1 MKTLVSR
8 LIIVVLALAVLWLVT
23 REDTSLSAQDNKSF
37 DSCSQLLTS
46 VAEAIQD
53 CSDLN
58 SNWACYGSEDA
69 GVDPP
74 EYRFQALSDRRPLEV
89 LKRIDTY
96 YEGTVLMNLQ
106 VEGQTAPI
114 KAVLFG
120 PTEVTAT
127 KPGAHDFLMRIDDQ
141 NMVCRATPPG
151 MVISTESGQT
161 GQIKINGIDIKLG
174 STAFTTAAGDNLTTI
189 ANLEGHVT
197 VTIGNESV
205 EIPVGYQ
212 VQVDGSG
219 GQLRFVGP
227 PTPSEYFDSPL
238 LQWIAND
245 KAGLSSMVNTNK
257 EKSARAC
264 TQRIEFGQTVEEQ
277 ITNSGQECLF
287 QFCANAGD
295 TATVAMTAV
304 DGKLDPWVDLQT
316 PDKALFAFNNDIGEQ
331 SADSLLCNVQLPV
344 SSCDYTIV
352 ARSDRNRTAG
362 KFRLTLDKQTGCQ
375 QPTPRCAVVSRF
387 GAQLYKG
394 PGTDNERIQKLEAE
408 THMVP
413 KGYSADGNWIEV
425 AVGGTERSG
434 WVKNDARFVQCEI
447 TGGPAAGPAVEPS
460 AGPPTGPVTKSTI
473 KPGGST
479 ACTPAA
485 GGKYPIS
492 TTDICESQD
501 KNPDKPKNKDSEQPV
516 QPESPISPLAAP

>member
-8 LIIVVLALAVLWLVT
+8 LFLVLLALSVLWLLI
-23 REDTSLSAQDNKSF
+23 REDTSLSAQDKSSF
-37 DSCSQLLTS
+37 NSCSQLLS
-46 VAEAIQD
+46 SMAEAIQD

-106 VEGQTAPI
+106 VEGQTEPV

-120 PTEVTAT
+120 PTQVNAT
-127 KPGAHDFLMRIDDQ
+127 KPGGHDFLMRIDDQ
-141 NMVCRATPPG
+141 NMVCRSTPPG

-161 GQIKINGIDIKLG
+161 GQIKINGIDIKLA
-174 STAFTTAAGDNLTTI
+174 STAFTTVAGDNLTTI
-189 ANLEGHVT
+189 ANLEGRVT

-205 EIPVGYQ
+205 DVPVGYQ

-227 PTPSEYFDSPL
+227 PTPSEFFDSPL
-238 LQWIAND
+238 LQWMVND

-257 EKSARAC
+257 EKSERAC
-264 TQRIEFGQTVEEQ
+264 VQRIEFGQTVEEQ
-277 ITNSGQECLF
+277 VTNPGQECLF

-295 TATVAMTAV
+295 TATVKMEAA
-304 DGKLDPWVDLQT
+304 DAELDPWVDLQT
-316 PDKALFAFNNDIGEQ
+316 PDKALFAFNNDIDEQ
-331 SADSLLCNVQLPV
+331 SGDSLLCNVQLPV

-375 QPTPRCAVVSRF
+375 RPTPRCAVVSRF

-394 PGTDNERIQKLEAE
+394 PGAESERIQKLEAD
-408 THMVP
+408 THMTP
-413 KGYSADGNWIEV
+413 KGYSQDGNWIEV

-434 WVKNDARFVQCEI
+434 WVRNDARFVQCEI
-447 TGGPAAGPAVEPS
+447 TSGPTAGPVA
-460 AGPPTGPVTKSTI
+460 PTS
-473 KPGGST
+473 
-479 ACTPAA
+479 CQPAA
-485 GGKYPIS
+485 GGKYPIA
-492 TTDICESQD
+492 TTDICQSQEEPE
-501 KNPDKPKNKDSEQPV
+501 NKPTS
-516 QPESPISPLAAP
+516 QPESPVPTPPTSPLATP

>member
-1 MKTLVSR
+1 
-8 LIIVVLALAVLWLVT
+8 
-23 REDTSLSAQDNKSF
+23 
-37 DSCSQLLTS
+37 
-46 VAEAIQD
+46 
-53 CSDLN
+53 
-58 SNWACYGSEDA
+58 
-69 GVDPP
+69 
-74 EYRFQALSDRRPLEV
+74 
-89 LKRIDTY
+89 
-96 YEGTVLMNLQ
+96 
-106 VEGQTAPI
+106 
-114 KAVLFG
+114 
-120 PTEVTAT
+120 
-127 KPGAHDFLMRIDDQ
+127 
-141 NMVCRATPPG
+141 
-151 MVISTESGQT
+151 
-161 GQIKINGIDIKLG
+161 
-174 STAFTTAAGDNLTTI
+174 
-189 ANLEGHVT
+189 
-197 VTIGNESV
+197 
-205 EIPVGYQ
+205 
-212 VQVDGSG
+212 
-219 GQLRFVGP
+219 
-227 PTPSEYFDSPL
+227 
-238 LQWIAND
+238 
-245 KAGLSSMVNTNK
+245 
-257 EKSARAC
+257 
-264 TQRIEFGQTVEEQ
+264 
-277 ITNSGQECLF
+277 
-287 QFCANAGD
+287 
-295 TATVAMTAV
+295 MTAV

-434 WVKNDARFVQCEI
+434 WVRNDARFVQCEI
-447 TGGPAAGPAVEPS
+447 TGGPAAGPAVGPS
-460 AGPPTGPVTKSTI
+460 AGPSTGPVTKSTL

-501 KNPDKPKNKDSEQPV
+501 KNPDKPKNKDLSSRSNRNRRSRRLPRHHEQGNTH
-516 QPESPISPLAAP
+516 